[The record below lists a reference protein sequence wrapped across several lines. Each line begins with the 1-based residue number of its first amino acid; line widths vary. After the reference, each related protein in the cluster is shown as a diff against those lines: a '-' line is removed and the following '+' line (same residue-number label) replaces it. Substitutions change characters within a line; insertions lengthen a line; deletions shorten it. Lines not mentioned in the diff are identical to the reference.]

1 MTQTSWDKRWN
12 SHEMRYVGVRQFQID
27 IDDAKRL
34 ATFFLQ
40 QSKDRIDVLLIIP
53 EFHALVDQLFPE
65 NPIFH
70 ALMDQIAYKGMTIP
84 VIIANTISSYPSFG
98 WMHLF
103 ANNAVLRG
111 EITTLMK
118 FFQLIK
124 GDVYAG
130 FRVPG
135 VATSVKNLAYLCVKL
150 QSEVGGDEQ
159 IRKYNG
165 IGGLQNTTPIP
176 LKSYSDSLVEKFK
189 SSIGTMTA
197 ELPDASAI
205 ARYDMR
211 YQRTKN
217 LLNEI
222 LAKYLHPTHSEG
234 EDRDV
239 PDNPEEFQPFDDDAT
254 TSSSDGDDDDRP
266 PRRGLK
272 RLRSRSESLS
282 SRPEHR
288 ERPTSHPTPRKKR
301 SIRRESRPRKMTMTK
316 SDERIIDITETAP
329 SPTPGPFTI
338 TQEIESTV
346 LPTVFEFEGRGAVED
361 RGISLSPLDIDG
373 QPEPLPILVHKPVK
387 SRKGKK

>member
-1 MTQTSWDKRWN
+1 
-12 SHEMRYVGVRQFQID
+12 MRYVGVRQFQID
-27 IDDAKRL
+27 IDGAKRL

-40 QSKDRIDVLLIIP
+40 QSKDRIDVSLIIP

-65 NPIFH
+65 DPIFH
-70 ALMDQIAYKGMTIP
+70 AFMDQIAYMGMTIP
-84 VIIANTISSYPSFG
+84 VIIENTISSYPNFG

-111 EITTLMK
+111 EITTLMT

-165 IGGLQNTTPIP
+165 IGGLQNTTPIS

-217 LLNEI
+217 ILHEI
-222 LAKYLHPTHSEG
+222 LAKYLHPAHSEG
-234 EDRDV
+234 EGRDV
-239 PDNPEEFQPFDDDAT
+239 PDSSEEFQPFDDDVT
-254 TSSSDGDDDDRP
+254 TSSSDGDDKP

-272 RLRSRSESLS
+272 KLRSRSESS
-282 SRPEHR
+282 PSRTEHR
-288 ERPTSHPTPRKKR
+288 EKPTFHPIPRRKKIVR
-301 SIRRESRPRKMTMTK
+301 HESRPGRMTMTK
-316 SDERIIDITETAP
+316 PDERIIDIIETAP
-329 SPTPGPFTI
+329 SPIPGPSTLI
-338 TQEIESTV
+338 LKTESTV
-346 LPTVFEFEGRGAVED
+346 LPTVFELEGQDTVID
-361 RGISLSPLDIDG
+361 R
-373 QPEPLPILVHKPVK
+373 
-387 SRKGKK
+387 

>member
-1 MTQTSWDKRWN
+1 
-12 SHEMRYVGVRQFQID
+12 MRYVGPKQFQID

-34 ATFFLQ
+34 PTFFLQ
-40 QSKDRIDVLLIIP
+40 QSKDRIDVSLIIP

-65 NPIFH
+65 DPIFH
-70 ALMDQIAYKGMTIP
+70 ALMDQIAYKGMIIP
-84 VIIANTISSYPSFG
+84 VIIANTISSYLNFG

-103 ANNAVLRG
+103 ANNALLRG

-124 GDVYAG
+124 GDIYAG

-189 SSIGTMTA
+189 SSIGTITA

-205 ARYDMR
+205 ARYDTR
-211 YQRTKN
+211 YQRTRN

-222 LAKYLHPTHSEG
+222 LARYLHPAHLEG
-234 EDRDV
+234 EGRDV
-239 PDNPEEFQPFDDDAT
+239 PDSSEEFQPFDDDVT

-272 RLRSRSESLS
+272 RIQSRLESSS
-282 SRPEHR
+282 SRKEHKDDS
-288 ERPTSHPTPRKKR
+288 TSHPIPRKKKIVR
-301 SIRRESRPRKMTMTK
+301 HESRSGRMTRTK
-316 SDERIIDITETAP
+316 PDEGTTDIIETAP
-329 SPTPGPFTI
+329 SPTPGSSGLVPET
-338 TQEIESTV
+338 ESNQ
-346 LPTVFEFEGRGAVED
+346 PTY
-361 RGISLSPLDIDG
+361 
-373 QPEPLPILVHKPVK
+373 
-387 SRKGKK
+387 